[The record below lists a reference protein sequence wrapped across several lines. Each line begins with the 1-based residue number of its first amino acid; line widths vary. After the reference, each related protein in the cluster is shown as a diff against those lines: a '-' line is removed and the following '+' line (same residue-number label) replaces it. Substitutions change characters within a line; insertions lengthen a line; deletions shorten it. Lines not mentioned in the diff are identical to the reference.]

1 MARAADVRTRIERNG
16 DGEVNDLKST
26 DGINSVPREAFMT
39 SRLMSHKN
47 VCAQGTNNYIHSVYS
62 YAASLSFSAAAA

>member
-26 DGINSVPREAFMT
+26 DGINSVPREAFMP
-39 SRLMSHKN
+39 RLMSHKN